1 MKLSE
6 KEKTKIAE
14 LYNLGKIKNIKEIK
28 EGLINYNFI
37 FTTEKGEFIIR
48 ILGPSFKKYSSSKKR
63 IKLEFKVLRYLKKEK
78 FPYKTPLPI
87 KNKQSKYLSKIN
99 KNDLWVY
106 RKLEGNYIKRLSNK
120 NLKEI
125 ARALGHYHKF
135 IRKLDINKII
145 REIGFKTYKKLSG
158 FGWLAEKYSHI
169 KRIKPKNKT
178 DKLMLKNID
187 FFDSCLKTIMKLKL
201 NKNIIIT
208 HSDFKGD
215 NLLFRKNKLVTIL
228 DFGSID
234 INPQIK
240 DVADAIKDC
249 CFIEE
254 RLDKRKLNLFL
265 KEYEKMNLLIKEEK
279 EMLIP
284 LIIGNNCF
292 DFWAFYEGTKEK
304 LNKRY
309 FLLKRIV
316 DTTKKLVREVE

>member
-1 MKLSE
+1 
-6 KEKTKIAE
+6 
-14 LYNLGKIKNIKEIK
+14 
-28 EGLINYNFI
+28 
-37 FTTEKGEFIIR
+37 
-48 ILGPSFKKYSSSKKR
+48 
-63 IKLEFKVLRYLKKEK
+63 
-78 FPYKTPLPI
+78 
-87 KNKQSKYLSKIN
+87 
-99 KNDLWVY
+99 
-106 RKLEGNYIKRLSNK
+106 LEGNYIKRLNNK
-120 NLKEI
+120 NVKEI

>member
-14 LYNLGKIKNIKEIK
+14 LYNLGKIKSVKQIK
-28 EGLINYNFI
+28 EGLIDYNFI
-37 FTTEKGEFIIR
+37 FKTEKGEFIIK
-48 ILGPSFKKYSSSKKR
+48 ILGPSFKKYSSNKKR
-63 IKLEFKVLRYLKKEK
+63 IKLEFKVLKYLKKER

-106 RKLEGNYIKRLSNK
+106 RKLEGNHIKRFNNK

-125 ARALGHYHKF
+125 ARALAHYHKF

-145 REIGFKTYKKLSG
+145 REIGFKHYKKLSG
-158 FGWLAEKYSHI
+158 LGWLAERYSYI
-169 KRIKPKNKT
+169 KRIKPRNKT

-187 FFDSCLKTIMKLKL
+187 FFGSCLKTIMKLKF
-201 NKNIIIT
+201 NKNIIVT
-208 HSDFKGD
+208 HSDFKRD
-215 NLLFRKNKLVTIL
+215 NLLFKKNKLVTIL

-249 CFIEE
+249 CFTKGK
-254 RLDKRKLNLFL
+254 LDKRKLNLFL
-265 KEYEKMNLLIKEEK
+265 KEYEKINLLIKEEK

-284 LIIGNNCF
+284 LIIGSNCF
-292 DFWAFYEGTKEK
+292 DFWGFYEGTKEK
-304 LNKRY
+304 LNRRY

-316 DTTKKLVREVE
+316 NTTKKLVRGVD